1 MATAA
6 SNLAILYGLAEC
18 DNSSVLATCTTSPR
32 IDIVL
37 GTVTVLIVYL
47 ALESHTAFSIKLSES
62 KLVLI
67 CRLSL
72 ISGWQ
77 PLIHVHPSHVSFRKA
92 SFNPKARRISRLTGT
107 SVLPSSGSPIFFQA
121 IESSRLLSIQP
132 SPYLLN
138 QPLPTHSAIPLTNK
152 PRGGMCRSFVISGD
166 DPDSGNVLVKNFV
179 ERSMID
185 LAIMTRNCHTLP
197 IV

>member
-1 MATAA
+1 MAIAA

-18 DNSSVLATCTTSPR
+18 DNSSV
-32 IDIVL
+32 
-37 GTVTVLIVYL
+37 TVLIVYL
-47 ALESHTAFSIKLSES
+47 TLESHTAFSIKLSES

-77 PLIHVHPSHVSFRKA
+77 PVSHVHPSHVSFRKA

-138 QPLPTHSAIPLTNK
+138 QPYRPIQLFRLPKSHA
-152 PRGGMCRSFVISGD
+152 GMCAAA
-166 DPDSGNVLVKNFV
+166 L
-179 ERSMID
+179 
-185 LAIMTRNCHTLP
+185 
-197 IV
+197 

>member
-1 MATAA
+1 M
-6 SNLAILYGLAEC
+6 
-18 DNSSVLATCTTSPR
+18 
-32 IDIVL
+32 
-37 GTVTVLIVYL
+37 IVYL
-47 ALESHTAFSIKLSES
+47 TLESHTAFSIKLSES

-77 PLIHVHPSHVSFRKA
+77 PLSHVHPSHVSFRKA

-138 QPLPTHSAIPLTNK
+138 QPLPAHSAIPLTNK
-152 PRGGMCRSFVISGD
+152 PRGGVCRSFVISGD
-166 DPDSGNVLVKNFV
+166 DPDSGKRIGKEFCGAQYDRPGHYDTKLP
-179 ERSMID
+179 
-185 LAIMTRNCHTLP
+185 HTSDC
-197 IV
+197 VVSCAARFGR